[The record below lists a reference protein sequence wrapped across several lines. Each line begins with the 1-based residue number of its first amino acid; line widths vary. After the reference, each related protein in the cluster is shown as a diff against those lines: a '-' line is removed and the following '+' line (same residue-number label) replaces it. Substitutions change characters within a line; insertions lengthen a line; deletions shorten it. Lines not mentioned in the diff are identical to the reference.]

1 MLDIMK
7 IRIHGDNIVEC
18 ERAWTK
24 IKHSLTCSDLV
35 YQSENNSI
43 VAPRFI
49 TTSQS
54 LDKKVS
60 IQYFPGFNRWKPDIF
75 EYIRD
80 RGSILR
86 EAVDAIISVIDENGD
101 VEIPIL
107 AIEFCGALAAG
118 NQAWQRCGRA
128 YGLAAAGIPYIY
140 INELGGFELTAL
152 RREKAVRLPNPVVPF
167 SYLTLTSTAQT
178 FNLPLFEF
186 NRAATPDHIESF
198 TNIIADVELSE
209 LIRALIL
216 NVKTDQPVQSLS
228 SKTLKLVN
236 LLSDKRKKTDT
247 FKPPLWEEWL
257 KILPK
262 EEQAINFIKSKS
274 LKWKKT
280 AYIKT
285 LTKTA
290 KNIIGQASKYGTGI
304 GASELPI
311 CIIPKEKRRK
321 FAQLLFSQHTNLSSE
336 FKSWLLKEADLA
348 ICWIMGFKPRGDDAR
363 PDRGVTPLARM
374 LLGNRVELLTFV
386 YGPAPKAA
394 WQTLRNNPVKLA
406 KQNGLWEAILNL
418 SDAILI
424 DSKTDKNITQ
434 KGYIS
439 SHWVQHKEK
448 LPPKTIKLNAVNPIP
463 LSCNEND
470 VDTIIHTLMTFQN
483 DDVFE
488 GMCNPP
494 GGDWSGISILD
505 NDKELRWL
513 SLPRVG
519 NKKSKRPD
527 HVFEIFKLTN
537 KPIILSVESKDRLK
551 KVENGIGVR
560 LTKYTKH
567 LVSSKASA
575 ERKCG
580 QPNWKRSKQSINSSN
595 YIFASAV
602 CFLITKDEDMKEAA
616 KRTKAD
622 MIIGIKI
629 INCGSMGEIL
639 LLGLNP
645 TGIKLAHFIL
655 KKIKSSPFPLKG
667 LLV

>member
-1 MLDIMK
+1 MK
-7 IRIHGDNIVEC
+7 LRIHGDNIVEC

-24 IKHSLTCSDLV
+24 IKCSLACSDLV
-35 YQSENNSI
+35 YQSANNSI
-43 VAPRFI
+43 VAPCFI

-54 LDKKVS
+54 LDKKISV
-60 IQYFPGFNRWKPDIF
+60 QYFPGFNRWEPDIL
-75 EYIRD
+75 EYIRA

-86 EAVDAIISVIDENGD
+86 EAVDAIISVLDDNDDI
-101 VEIPIL
+101 EIPIL

-128 YGLAAAGIPYIY
+128 YGLAASGIPYIY

-152 RREKAVRLPNPVVPF
+152 RKEKAVRLPNPVVPF
-167 SYLTLTSTAQT
+167 SYLTLTSTSQT
-178 FNLPLFEF
+178 FNLPLFEL
-186 NRAATPDHIESF
+186 NRAATPDHIEDF
-198 TNIIADVELSE
+198 TDIIAGIELSE

-216 NVKTDQPVQSLS
+216 NVKTDKPVQSLS

-236 LLSDKRKKTDT
+236 LLSENRKKTDT
-247 FKPPLWEEWL
+247 FKPPLWENWL
-257 KILPK
+257 KLLPS
-262 EEQAINFIKSKS
+262 EDQAINFIKDKS

-280 AYIKT
+280 AYIKS

-290 KNIIGQASKYGTGI
+290 GYIIKQASEFGI
-304 GASELPI
+304 GVGASELPI
-311 CIIPKEKRRK
+311 CIIPKEKRK
-321 FAQLLFSQHTNLSSE
+321 NFAQLIFSQHTNLSSE
-336 FKSWLLKEADLA
+336 FKNWLSKETDLV

-386 YGPAPKAA
+386 YGPAPKTS
-394 WQTLRNNPVKLA
+394 WQTLINDPVKLA

-439 SHWVQHKEK
+439 SHWIQHKEK
-448 LPPKTIKLNAVNPIP
+448 LPPKTLKLSAVNPKP
-463 LSCNEND
+463 RSCNEND
-470 VDTIIHTLMTFQN
+470 VDTIVHTLMTFQN
-483 DDVFE
+483 GDVFE

-505 NDKELRWL
+505 NGKELRWL

-527 HVFEIFKLTN
+527 HVFEIFKLTD
-537 KPIILSVESKDRLK
+537 KPVILSVESKDLLK
-551 KVENGIGVR
+551 KVENGIGAR

-567 LVSSKASA
+567 LVSSQASA
-575 ERKCG
+575 EREHG
-580 QPNWKRSKQSINSSN
+580 QLNWNRSKCSINISN

-602 CFLITKDEDMKEAA
+602 CFLTTNDADMKDAA

-622 MIIGIKI
+622 IIIGIKI
-629 INCGSMGEIL
+629 INDGAMGEIL
-639 LLGLNP
+639 LLGINSLGTN
-645 TGIKLAHFIL
+645 LALFIL

-667 LLV
+667 RLV